1 MAPKTKRRRKRRS
14 GSRGRLRRAI
24 KLPAEY
30 FEAVEITSVLFS
42 PLYRFENGLRILLDG
57 YLTTCYGANW
67 WSASLKA
74 KLPKVFEYSEDQ
86 QKKLDAMPWIGDS
99 NAVAILPIHLV
110 TLGHL
115 EEIIKAY
122 QSECIPQLFPNL
134 TFFLGHME
142 LIKRIRNMYT
152 HMFPCISRSNCQDAR
167 SEIRILGKHINSKLP

>member
-1 MAPKTKRRRKRRS
+1 MAPKPRRASRRP
-14 GSRGRLRRAI
+14 RLRRII
-24 KLPAEY
+24 KLPAAY
-30 FEAVEITSVLFS
+30 FQAVEITSALFS
-42 PLYRFENGLRILLDG
+42 PLYQFENGLRILLDSF
-57 YLTTCYGANW
+57 LTTCYGAEW
-67 WSASLKA
+67 WTLSLKA

-86 QKKLDAMPWIGDS
+86 KKKLDAMPWVGDS
-99 NAVAILPIHLV
+99 SAVTIKPIHLV

-152 HMFPCISRSNCQDAR
+152 HMFPCISHSDCQTAR
-167 SEIRILGKHINSKLP
+167 SEIRVLGKHINSKLS